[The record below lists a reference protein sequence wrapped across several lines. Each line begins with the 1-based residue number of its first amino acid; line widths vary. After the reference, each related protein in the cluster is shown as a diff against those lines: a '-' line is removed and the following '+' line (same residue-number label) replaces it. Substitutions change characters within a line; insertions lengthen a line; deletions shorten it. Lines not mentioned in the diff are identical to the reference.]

1 MGLKSGSSGDPYED
15 EGEDES
21 EEAEPTQEADETP
34 DTGNDS
40 STQSTPRLPYI
51 HRRSKVNEGRDQVP
65 FFLRDFVR
73 DGEDDLRDAVEDQL
87 DETVPKSDVREAAM
101 LVAQENEGLVAEKL
115 REWGYD
121 YE

>member
-1 MGLKSGSSGDPYED
+1 MGLKSGSSGDPFDGDDDEEEIED
-15 EGEDES
+15 VEEEPATGTQTEDT
-21 EEAEPTQEADETP
+21 ATEP
-34 DTGNDS
+34 
-40 STQSTPRLPYI
+40 STPRLPYI
-51 HRRSKVNEGRDQVP
+51 HRRDKVNEGRDQVP

-73 DGEDDLRDAVEDQL
+73 DGEDDLRDAVEAQL

-101 LVAQENEGLVAEKL
+101 LVAQENEDLVAEKL

>member
-1 MGLKSGSSGDPYED
+1 MGLKSGSSDDPYDGDDEEEHAED
-15 EGEDES
+15 VES
-21 EEAEPTQEADETP
+21 EAEDVSADAAA
-34 DTGNDS
+34 DS
-40 STQSTPRLPYI
+40 PGPSTPRLPYI
-51 HRRSKVNEGRDQVP
+51 HRRDKVNEGRDQVP

-73 DGEDDLRDAVEDQL
+73 DGEDDLRDAVEEQL
-87 DETVPKSDVREAAM
+87 DEKVPKSDVREAAM